1 MIARL
6 KGTIIQ
12 REESAL
18 ILDVGGVGYRVFVSD
33 SARRS
38 LAGTSEEVIL
48 AIHHHITDSD
58 QRLFGFLHR
67 REQMLFESLIT
78 VKGIGPKLALTILS
92 GMDADALV
100 RAIQAGDVKTLATIS
115 GIGKK
120 SAERLSLELKGSLDN
135 VSGSDRDV
143 GKRQAASGSVQL
155 EALDA
160 LEALG
165 FSRTEAEGWIDQARK
180 DLPGGTVS
188 ELVRKALSLKP

>member
-6 KGTIIQ
+6 RGTIIQ
-12 REESAL
+12 REEIAL
-18 ILDVGGVGYRVFVSD
+18 ILDVGGVGYRVFVSE
-33 SARRS
+33 STKRS
-38 LAGTSEEVIL
+38 LADTSEEVDL

-67 REQMLFESLIT
+67 REQVLFESLIT

-100 RAIQAGDVKTLATIS
+100 RAIRAGDIKTLATIP

-120 SAERLSLELKGSLDN
+120 SAERLSLELKGSLDKIGQSAN
-135 VSGSDRDV
+135 DSGGHS
-143 GKRQAASGSVQL
+143 AEEGSVRL

-165 FSRTEAEGWIDQARK
+165 FSRSEAEGWIDQARK
-180 DLPGGTVS
+180 DLPDGTVP
-188 ELVRKALSLKP
+188 ELVRKALSLKS